1 MFFIIKTVILD
12 IMGCN
17 CKQTAKKVQ
26 KYTDEE
32 TVENLK
38 GVKKI
43 RFKLRYL
50 ITIVLVMLVFIIMIP
65 FGIIYG
71 IVHILKGEKIKI
83 NISKIIKIF
92 NVKVE

>member
-1 MFFIIKTVILD
+1 MIKTVILD

-17 CKQTAKKVQ
+17 CKKKAERVS
-26 KYTDEE
+26 KYTDDKTIEK
-32 TVENLK
+32 LK

-50 ITIVLVMLVFIIMIP
+50 ITLLLVIIVFIIMVP

>member
-1 MFFIIKTVILD
+1 MTMFKTN
-12 IMGCN
+12 GCN
-17 CKQTAKKVQ
+17 CKKTAERVS

-43 RFKLRYL
+43 RFKIRYL

>member
-1 MFFIIKTVILD
+1 
-12 IMGCN
+12 MGCN
-17 CKQTAKKVQ
+17 CKKTAKKIQ

-43 RFKLRYL
+43 RFKIRYL

>member
-1 MFFIIKTVILD
+1 MFKTN
-12 IMGCN
+12 GCN
-17 CKQTAKKVQ
+17 CKKTAKKFQ

-43 RFKLRYL
+43 RFKIRYL

-71 IVHILKGEKIKI
+71 IVHILKGKKIKI